1 MRKSTRA
8 HLAGQHESLDS
19 GQTVYWEAQTQDAFG
34 NIIDEDYGNNTTTV
48 RGFDGVTGRIDYIDT
63 KNGALQDLTYT
74 WDKVGNLLS
83 RKDWRQSGN
92 PTENFVYDTLNR
104 MTDADI
110 SGAATL
116 NLNVTYDE
124 NGNIEKKDDV
134 TSSTW
139 GYHANNKHAV
149 TSAGW
154 NSYSYDANGNMTSRK
169 GDTITWTS
177 YNYPSEIDD
186 GPRTY
191 QYSYDA
197 GRQKWKQVY
206 DDGSSSETT
215 YFAGRLFEKNVNS
228 SDTDHRHYIMANG
241 RAVAVFVERSSQY
254 NYVRYLTHDHLG
266 STDGIVTE
274 TGVMQVAESFS
285 AFGERRDPIDWIGDP
300 SAGDQ
305 ILIANR
311 MDRGY
316 TDHINLEKSSL
327 IHMNGRVYDAEIGRF
342 LSPDPY
348 VFQPMNTQ
356 GFNRYAY
363 VQNNPMRYTDP
374 SGFDLVSLGVT
385 ITFHSAL
392 SWLIGGDDPPPP
404 DFCKD
409 NSRGCGGPAPNQMAQ
424 MDAGHYPDLP
434 GNSSQTDAGG
444 APYDPPIEPVYP
456 LENAALFVYGG
467 GVQAIRGLWHFGRGA
482 YAGVRT
488 AILLR
493 ATFTAS
499 ERAIIREASA
509 MLGSAEFAAIR
520 AAHAAGQ
527 SITVNIGGRVVQYEA
542 GLTFS
547 QAMTLSEVNGFVIG
561 PRAFS
566 SSLETAKTVSQ
577 ELFRLE
583 SGTLGYAQAGGYA
596 TEATAAAFEFA
607 EQAGKFVLGTL

>member
-374 SGFDLVSLGVT
+374 SGFCLDAGSCIGRFLIASGLN
-385 ITFHSAL
+385 FL
-392 SWLIGGDDPPPP
+392 SGLFGGDDKKPPN
-404 DFCKD
+404 FCKD
-409 NSRGCGGPAPNQMAQ
+409 NVDGCGGPAPNQMAK

-434 GNSSQTDAGG
+434 GDSSQADESIGSASENSYWGNVAQNFVDTVFSDSGQATRLGGG
-444 APYDPPIEPVYP
+444 AMTSD
-456 LENAALFVYGG
+456 ALATVVGTEYGLLTWL
-467 GVQAIRGLWHFGRGA
+467 QNGA
-482 YAGVRT
+482 
-488 AILLR
+488 
-493 ATFTAS
+493 
-499 ERAIIREASA
+499 
-509 MLGSAEFAAIR
+509 
-520 AAHAAGQ
+520 
-527 SITVNIGGRVVQYEA
+527 
-542 GLTFS
+542 
-547 QAMTLSEVNGFVIG
+547 
-561 PRAFS
+561 PR
-566 SSLETAKTVSQ
+566 LI
-577 ELFRLE
+577 LE
-583 SGTLGYAQAGGYA
+583 SGVRMTVLETTVAQIGAAAVNTAY
-596 TEATAAAFEFA
+596 ATAAWGTGVGIGSLINALPA
-607 EQAGKFVLGTL
+607 DTSHLGIPNGMIRDVVSEIIEYRLTYPDPGPDISFWDLGH